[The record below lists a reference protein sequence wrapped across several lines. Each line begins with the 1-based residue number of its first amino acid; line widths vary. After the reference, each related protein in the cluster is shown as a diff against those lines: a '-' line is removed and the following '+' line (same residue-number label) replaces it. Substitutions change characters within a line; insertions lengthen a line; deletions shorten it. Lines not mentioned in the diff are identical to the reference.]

1 VFGGMA
7 STFGAVVGAVVL
19 TLLPQALTVFQDYQQ
34 IVLGAILM
42 ATMVF
47 MPKGLLP
54 TLAGFLPSRRRA

>member
-1 VFGGMA
+1 
-7 STFGAVVGAVVL
+7 VL